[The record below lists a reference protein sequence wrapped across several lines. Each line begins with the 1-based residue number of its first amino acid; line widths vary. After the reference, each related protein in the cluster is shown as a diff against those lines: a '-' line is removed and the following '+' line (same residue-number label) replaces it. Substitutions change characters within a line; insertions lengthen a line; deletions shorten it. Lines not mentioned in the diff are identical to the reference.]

1 MKVLLK
7 RVNLNGHIK
16 GFHLTQTIKKVIT
29 NLLVSVVGVFQSQ
42 NRWPDHGRTDHF
54 YNELGFFQ
62 EFFSRETLSF
72 GHNIYDL
79 TDLAG

>member
-16 GFHLTQTIKKVIT
+16 GFHLTQIIKKVIT

-42 NRWPDHGRTDHF
+42 NRWPDHAGRTGHF
-54 YNELGFFQ
+54 DNEVSFFQ
-62 EFFSRETLSF
+62 VLFF
-72 GHNIYDL
+72 
-79 TDLAG
+79 